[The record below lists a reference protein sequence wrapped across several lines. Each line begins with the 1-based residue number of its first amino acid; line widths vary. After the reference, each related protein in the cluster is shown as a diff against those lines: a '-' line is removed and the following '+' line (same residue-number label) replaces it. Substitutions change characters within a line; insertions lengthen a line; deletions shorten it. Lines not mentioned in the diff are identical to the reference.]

1 MKNKKHYW
9 NENKL
14 ITGKTGLQIRWWKSR
29 LNTLD
34 IRGGFNATLYER
46 IKAIK
51 NA

>member
-1 MKNKKHYW
+1 MKTKLTWNGNQFVEGKLGKK
-9 NENKL
+9 
-14 ITGKTGLQIRWWKSR
+14 IRWWKSR

-34 IRGGFNATLYER
+34 IRGGFNTELYER